1 MLRGRPRDAA
11 PGRAW
16 TGLAG
21 GLALWAGGL
30 CAVAGTGGA
39 APAGEPVRPRPSPL
53 PSIAIAGMTLEVRQG
68 RLVIDTVQAGSPA
81 ASAGLLAG
89 DTVLV
94 VNDFSLIDLDP
105 ISPQAALTV
114 FEKEAGRDVRMIVG
128 RGAGT
133 LGIQLPLTAK
143 EHPAIPPDPS
153 EPPGVGSEAPKFA
166 ARGLKGEEVVL
177 EALRGKPVLIEF
189 WAAWCPPCRDSVIP
203 LLRLAGEYGDR
214 LVIVGVSLDTDPKA
228 FEAFAYNH
236 HLPGH
241 QILDGG
247 WSGPISRLYG
257 VAKAGIPYSVLID
270 PAGKIA
276 SAGDRLQGQEEAL
289 VRLMRPHAP

>member
-30 CAVAGTGGA
+30 CAVAAAGG
-39 APAGEPVRPRPSPL
+39 
-53 PSIAIAGMTLEVRQG
+53 
-68 RLVIDTVQAGSPA
+68 
-81 ASAGLLAG
+81 
-89 DTVLV
+89 
-94 VNDFSLIDLDP
+94 
-105 ISPQAALTV
+105 
-114 FEKEAGRDVRMIVG
+114 
-128 RGAGT
+128 
-133 LGIQLPLTAK
+133 
-143 EHPAIPPDPS
+143 
-153 EPPGVGSEAPKFA
+153 GSEAPKFA
-166 ARGLKGEEVVL
+166 ARGIKGEEVVL

-236 HLPGH
+236 HL
-241 QILDGG
+241 
-247 WSGPISRLYG
+247 
-257 VAKAGIPYSVLID
+257 
-270 PAGKIA
+270 
-276 SAGDRLQGQEEAL
+276 
-289 VRLMRPHAP
+289 